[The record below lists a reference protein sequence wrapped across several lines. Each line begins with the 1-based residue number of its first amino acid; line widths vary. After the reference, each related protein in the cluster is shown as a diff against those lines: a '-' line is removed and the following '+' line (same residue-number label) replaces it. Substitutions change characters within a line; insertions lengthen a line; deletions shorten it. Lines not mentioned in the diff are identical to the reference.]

1 MIDAYIITLKSE
13 ESQLEST
20 KRLVKSIEKSGSEI
34 TPFSFDATTPS
45 RISIHLQTQF
55 DYFDWTSYKWSWPEN
70 KSSEEYCL
78 KSGLYKPM
86 YQANN
91 QRKVEA
97 CLISHMRLWEK
108 CFLLD
113 TPIIILES
121 DSLFTRKFS
130 VKDMDNCNGEIV
142 GLNDP
147 RGATRRSQIFHE
159 RVSMC
164 EGFHNAPTV
173 NKTGERCVPQGIAGN
188 SAYYIKPYGA
198 KVLLDLIMEF
208 GGWPNDAIMCK
219 ELLNNKLKVVYP
231 YYTKVQ
237 GTKSTT
243 TG

>member
-1 MIDAYIITLKSE
+1 MIDAHIITLKSE
-13 ESQLEST
+13 RSQIELT
-20 KRLVKSIEKSGSEI
+20 KRLVESIEKSRSEV
-34 TPFSFDATTPS
+34 TPLLFDATTPPK
-45 RISIHLQTQF
+45 ISIHLQTQF
-55 DYFDWTSYKWSWPEN
+55 KYFDWTSYKWSWPES

-78 KSGLYKPM
+78 KSGLYKPT
-86 YQANN
+86 YQAKD
-91 QRKVEA
+91 QRKIEA

-108 CFLLD
+108 CVLLD
-113 TPIIILES
+113 EPILILES

-130 VKDMDNCNGEIV
+130 VRDMDNCNCEIV

-147 RGATRRSQIFHE
+147 RGATRRPQTFHDK
-159 RVSMC
+159 VSIR
-164 EGFHNAPTV
+164 EGFHNTPTV
-173 NKTGERCVPQGIAGN
+173 NRTGEKCVPQGIAGN

-198 KVLLDLIMEF
+198 KVLLDLITEF